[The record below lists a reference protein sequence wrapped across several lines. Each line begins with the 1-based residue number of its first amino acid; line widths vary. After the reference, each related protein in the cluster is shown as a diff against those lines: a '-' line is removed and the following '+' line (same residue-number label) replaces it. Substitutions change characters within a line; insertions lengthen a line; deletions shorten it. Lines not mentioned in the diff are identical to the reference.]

1 MELISES
8 TLKARKEHVCMW
20 CNGKIKKGEV
30 YNETVIKNDYIYRWK
45 NHLKC
50 SDLYH
55 KLKMYDCDAEGVD
68 GDTFM
73 EYVYQFLYEKLSEEE
88 HDGLF
93 GEDAVN
99 KVVEL
104 LESW

>member
-1 MELISES
+1 
-8 TLKARKEHVCMW
+8 
-20 CNGKIKKGEV
+20 
-30 YNETVIKNDYIYRWK
+30 
-45 NHLKC
+45 
-50 SDLYH
+50 
-55 KLKMYDCDAEGVD
+55 MYDCDAEGVD

-73 EYVYQFLYEKLSEEE
+73 EYVYKFLYEKLSEEE